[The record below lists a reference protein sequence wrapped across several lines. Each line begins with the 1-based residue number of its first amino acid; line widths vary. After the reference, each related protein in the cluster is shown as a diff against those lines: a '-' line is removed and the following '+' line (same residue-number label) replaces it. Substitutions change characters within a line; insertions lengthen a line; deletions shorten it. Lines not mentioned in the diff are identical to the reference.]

1 MPTTRVNLN
10 REWTLFQNSVF
21 NLGNANDSNKFDS
34 LEKGAEVPCNSS
46 KFDSLEKGAEVP

>member
-34 LEKGAEVPCNSS
+34 LEKGAEVP
-46 KFDSLEKGAEVP
+46 